1 MIFLRNKAIKSYRED
16 FFIGDYSNLLTR
28 KKNLLSKVVV
38 LAFRLFLFLYIYF
51 IIYNILFHFYIK
63 YIIFLIL

>member
-1 MIFLRNKAIKSYRED
+1 MIFLRNKAIKSYREA